1 MKHMRLLPVLMIAML
16 LLGARMPTAA
26 HAEGLSYWIGVDIA
40 NQCTTIYSAAD
51 NSVVHRW
58 ACSTGKSSGSTPTG
72 AFYLPKKKYS
82 SERMEWYYF
91 PKYRCWGKYATRIQG
106 PILFHSVPFT
116 KKDDSCIDQEAVAML
131 GKRTSH
137 GCIRL
142 SVSAAQ
148 WIANHCPAGTKTI
161 IHNGVSD
168 SRIVAALGGNAGTG
182 LTPELQLEPEVR
194 SLSLSPSGTVTVN
207 KGEVLQLNCAITP
220 QDAKTRLTW
229 KSSRSAVAT
238 VDGSGL
244 VSAKAEGTAN
254 VSVAAANGQQTAV
267 TVKVID
273 PYKPTGIQLNYT
285 GPVVLNK
292 GDALQ
297 LNATLSPA
305 TAQSNLMWS
314 TTSRKRAPVDE
325 NGVVTGAAEGT
336 ATITVRTN
344 NGKKATVKVQ
354 VVDPLKAVSV
364 KLDHAGTVV
373 LNKGETLQLNATLSP
388 ATAQSNL
395 TWSTTSRKRAPVDE
409 NGVVTGAAEGTA
421 TITVRTNNGKKATV
435 KVQVVDPLKAV
446 SVKLDHTGT
455 VVLNKGEA
463 LQLSATL
470 SPATAKSDLTWTTSN
485 RRCATVG
492 ADGTVKGVAR
502 GTATI
507 TVRTSNGKKARVKVK
522 VPD

>member
-1 MKHMRLLPVLMIAML
+1 MKRMRLLPVLMVAML
-16 LLGARMPTAA
+16 LMGALMPVAA
-26 HAEGLSYWIGVDIA
+26 RAEELLYWIGVDIA
-40 NQCTTIYSAAD
+40 NQCTTIYSTAD

-58 ACSTGKSSGSTPTG
+58 ACSTGKSSGSTPMGT
-72 AFYLPKKKYS
+72 FYLPNKKYS

-91 PKYRCWGKYATRIQG
+91 PKYRCWGKYATRIRG

-131 GKRTSH
+131 GKRASH

-182 LTPELQLEPEVR
+182 LTPEVPLEPEVR

-244 VSAKAEGTAN
+244 VSAKAEGTTS
-254 VSVAAANGQQTAV
+254 VSVTSTNGQQTAV
-267 TVKVID
+267 TVKVVD
-273 PYKPTGIQLNYT
+273 PYKPTGIQLDHT
-285 GPVVLNK
+285 GTVVLNK
-292 GDALQ
+292 GATLQ
-297 LNATLSPA
+297 LSATMSPV
-305 TAQSNLMWS
+305 TAQSELTWS
-314 TTSRKRAPVDE
+314 TTSRKRAPVDG

-344 NGKKATVKVQ
+344 NG
-354 VVDPLKAVSV
+354 
-364 KLDHAGTVV
+364 
-373 LNKGETLQLNATLSP
+373 
-388 ATAQSNL
+388 
-395 TWSTTSRKRAPVDE
+395 R
-409 NGVVTGAAEGTA
+409 
-421 TITVRTNNGKKATV
+421 KATV

-455 VVLNKGEA
+455 VVLNKGET
-463 LQLSATL
+463 LQLNATM
-470 SPATAKSDLTWTTSN
+470 SPATAQSDLTWKTSN
-485 RRCATVG
+485 KRCATVS
-492 ADGTVKGVAR
+492 ADGTVTGVAR

-507 TVRTSNGKKARVKVK
+507 TVRTGNGKKAWVKVK
-522 VPD
+522 VPE